1 MSRALAEEKSAFEKI
16 GKLTGGTSFQDPAGF
31 DGGFPDFGYTVT
43 IDGQDIDLYFEY
55 KMDDNAQ
62 MSGISTWS
70 YKNNTFY
77 TTRKDDEAQTI
88 INLMRR
94 DQGLKKNAQYMVD
107 IVKGL
112 LGRKIGVEFN
122 SGCLGTNKIRLIKD
136 FDKLVEGRKVLG
148 TIKSTML
155 GKVFK
160 NIYINKYKKAKIGRP
175 NPSILLMMIDNK
187 IWMLDK
193 DGVTTNQIKMVR
205 KMLDNKSQSIPAM
218 RSVTC
223 TLGVRIIPRSN
234 GSIETKALLK
244 LTNKVSSNL
253 TV

>member
-1 MSRALAEEKSAFEKI
+1 MSNALAAEKAAFKKI
-16 GKLTGGTSFQDPAGF
+16 GELTGGVVFQKPAGF

-43 IDGQDIDLYFEY
+43 IDGKDIDLYFEY

-77 TTRKDDEAQTI
+77 TNRTDDEAQTI

-94 DQGLKKNAQYMVD
+94 DQGVKKNAQSILD

-112 LGRKIGVEFN
+112 LGRKIGVTFD
-122 SGCLGTNKIRLIKD
+122 SGCLGANKRKLIKQ
-136 FDKLVEGRKVLG
+136 FDELVAGNKVLG
-148 TIKSTML
+148 TIKSSML
-155 GKVFK
+155 GNTFK
-160 NIYINKYKKAKIGRP
+160 NIYINKYKKAKSTRS
-175 NPSILLMMIDNK
+175 NDSVLLMMIDNK

-193 DGVTTNQIKMVR
+193 DGVTIDELKKIR
-205 KMLDNKSQSIPAM
+205 KMLDNKSQTIPAM

-223 TLGVRIIPRSN
+223 TLGVRIITRSN

-244 LTNKVSSNL
+244 LANKVSSNL